1 MMRAVPLR
9 RTAYSARRAG
19 PRRCGAKR
27 ACCALQFQAACG
39 LFIFC
44 CSTAQRKVTTT
55 NMPLPPAEGSSR
67 AAPQLQAARVAA
79 PMRFSQSRT
88 RHRAPEQDAKEPLPS
103 GSAPFPPSSRAFRF
117 SGIPLFSYRNITASV
132 PRSSK
137 KSVPPL
143 IAGQKKTPLAGRVL
157 CVRAGRH
164 IRRCGAKGTGGKYF
178 PPAEPGAGPEVPTCD
193 RSSPGWC
200 GASARRERI
209 RRR

>member
-9 RTAYSARRAG
+9 RTAYSARRGPGAAERNGPVARCNVRPHAG
-19 PRRCGAKR
+19 CSSFVVAQHKGKSQPQTCPSLRQKAPHAPRRSCRPREWPRRCA
-27 ACCALQFQAACG
+27 
-39 LFIFC
+39 
-44 CSTAQRKVTTT
+44 S
-55 NMPLPPAEGSSR
+55 
-67 AAPQLQAARVAA
+67 
-79 PMRFSQSRT
+79 
-88 RHRAPEQDAKEPLPS
+88 HRAGRAIERRNRTPKSRCPRAVR
-103 GSAPFPPSSRAFRF
+103 PFPPSSRAFRF

-164 IRRCGAKGTGGKYF
+164 IRRCGAKGAGGKYF